1 MQLKKMGN
9 SKQLMIS
16 YYDPESKRTR
26 QVCFVNL
33 DKHAD
38 ELPMEIRKKDDGKV
52 SVMSIRDAASLA
64 LKNAKKAGT
73 EEEIDVV
80 IKEAEELLAA
90 EKAEADKRSLQ
101 FVGSSASYYINSAVK
116 KLSADG
122 AVVSESEA
130 REIFEQMDNI
140 KKALRKL
147 GYTASQFKQKQ

>member
-16 YYDPESKRTR
+16 YYDAESKRTR

-33 DKHAD
+33 DKYVD
-38 ELPMEIRKKDDGKV
+38 ELPTEIRKKDDGKITIV
-52 SVMSIRDAASLA
+52 GIREAAAIA
-64 LKNAKKAGT
+64 LKNAKKAAT
-73 EEEIDVV
+73 DEEINEV
-80 IKEAEELLAA
+80 INEAKELLAA

-101 FVGSSASYYINSAVK
+101 FVGSSASYHINSAVG

-122 AVVSESEA
+122 AVVNENEA
-130 REIFEQMDNI
+130 KEIFEQIANI

-147 GYTASQFKQKQ
+147 GYTSSQFKQKQ

>member
-16 YYDPESKRTR
+16 FYDSESKRTR

-33 DKHAD
+33 DKYVD
-38 ELPMEIRKKDDGKV
+38 ELPSEIRKKEDGRV
-52 SVMSIRDAASLA
+52 TEVSIREAAAIA

-73 EEEIDVV
+73 EEEIDEV
-80 IKEAEELLAA
+80 IEEAKALLAA

-101 FVGSSASYYINSAVK
+101 FVGSSAAYHINSAVE

-122 AVVSESEA
+122 AVVDEQA
-130 REIFEQMDNI
+130 AKEIFEQMDNI

-147 GYTASQFKQKQ
+147 GYTASQFKQK